1 MITLL
6 TQISIVIVLVF
17 IVAIIILFIIDWIFK
32 PKRITKL
39 FIDRTIY
46 VLCILAAALLG
57 FITSINLI
65 SLIK

>member
-6 TQISIVIVLVF
+6 TQISIVIVLIF
-17 IVAIIILFIIDWIFK
+17 IIVVIILFSIDWIYK
-32 PKRITKL
+32 PKGVTKL
-39 FIDRTIY
+39 FVDRTIY